1 MSNTILI
8 VEDEA
13 ITALDL
19 KFTLIELGYEVVDT
33 VDNGQDAIDTAAELC
48 PDLTIMD
55 INLKGEMNGIE
66 AAKKILELNLAVIYL
81 TANSDEATFQEA
93 LEYSSASAFISKPFN
108 KDSIK
113 HNIDVAITRHK
124 IEAEKIDLAHGFVK
138 DQ

>member
-1 MSNTILI
+1 
-8 VEDEA
+8 
-13 ITALDL
+13 
-19 KFTLIELGYEVVDT
+19 
-33 VDNGQDAIDTAAELC
+33 
-48 PDLTIMD
+48 
-55 INLKGEMNGIE
+55 MNGIE

>member
-1 MSNTILI
+1 MANTILI

-19 KFTLIELGYEVVDT
+19 KFTLIELGYEVVGT
-33 VDNGQDAIDTAAELC
+33 VDTGQDAIDTAAELC

-55 INLKGEMNGIE
+55 INLKGKMNGIE

-81 TANSDEATFQEA
+81 TANSDETTFQEA
-93 LEYSSASAFISKPFN
+93 LEHSSASAFISKPFN

-113 HNIDVAITRHK
+113 HNIDR
-124 IEAEKIDLAHGFVK
+124 
-138 DQ
+138 

>member
-1 MSNTILI
+1 MANTILI

-19 KFTLIELGYEVVDT
+19 KFTLEELGYDVVDT

-55 INLKGEMNGIE
+55 INLKGQMNGIE

-93 LEYSSASAFISKPFN
+93 LQHSSASAFISKPFN
-108 KDSIK
+108 KDAIK
-113 HNIDVAITRHK
+113 HNIDIAITRSK